1 MTYEG
6 LSAPVRLYLDPH
18 HGDAIHAPHGFTI
31 EGLTSRAPVPP
42 EEQPE
47 VIEL

>member
-6 LSAPVRLYLDPH
+6 LDEPVRLYLDPRN
-18 HGDAIHAPHGFTI
+18 GDAIRAPEGFTI
-31 EGLTSRAPVPP
+31 EGLTSREPMDP
-42 EEQPE
+42 EALPE